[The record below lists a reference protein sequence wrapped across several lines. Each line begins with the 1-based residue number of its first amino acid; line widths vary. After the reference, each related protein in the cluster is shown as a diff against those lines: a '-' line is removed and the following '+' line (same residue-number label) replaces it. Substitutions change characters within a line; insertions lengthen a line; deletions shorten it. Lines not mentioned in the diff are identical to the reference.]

1 MLKLKIT
8 TNAYLKLKYFTE
20 NTDTEVSGLGKVR
33 VSRGYLEVYDI
44 EVFEQN
50 VSAISSDLEMESLV
64 KFLIDKTLKN
74 ESVKDYKVW
83 WHSHVYMSAY
93 FSPTDDTTINRS
105 TEFPYLISI
114 VTNKDEESMAR
125 LDLFKPLRLTI
136 PLKIEI
142 SLNRNKK
149 LEEKCKIEIAKKV
162 KKQNILQSILEGK
175 KRYLTRKYSGHL
187 SQLPG
192 WEILGHKQQLH

>member
-1 MLKLKIT
+1 MTKLKIT

-33 VSRGYLEVYDI
+33 VTRGYFEVYDI

-50 VSAISSDLEMESLV
+50 VSMISSDLEIESLV
-64 KFLIDKTLKN
+64 KFLIDKTLKK

-83 WHSHVYMSAY
+83 WHSHIDMPAF
-93 FSPTDDTTINRS
+93 FSLTDDTTINRS

-125 LDLFKPLRLTI
+125 LDLFKPVRLTI
-136 PLKIEI
+136 PLEIEI

-162 KKQNILQSILEGK
+162 KKQSTLQSILKDK
-175 KRYLTRKYSGHL
+175 KRYLTPKYSKRL

-192 WEILGHKQQLH
+192 WEISGHNLQLH